1 MREFPATNGT
11 SAAVRTSS
19 SLLLLDFI
27 SATFG
32 CHRAQRGLQVVRAEA
47 PSLPAWTAASVV
59 LLDERTLTLC
69 LQRNLPARTGILLVT
84 AVDSDRTPWCEA
96 ARISAQGIYC
106 LPLMR
111 RPLAAALE
119 AADNVLAVVGSESF
133 SGRL

>member
-1 MREFPATNGT
+1 MHESPATKGT

-19 SLLLLDFI
+19 SRLLLDFI
-27 SATFG
+27 SAIFS
-32 CHRAQRGLQVVRAEA
+32 CHRPQRGLQVVRAEA
-47 PSLPAWTAASVV
+47 PSLRAWAAASIV
-59 LLDERTLTLC
+59 LLDEQTLTLC

-96 ARISAQGIYC
+96 ARISVQAIYC

-111 RPLAAALE
+111 RPLATALE